1 MLRLIIQHIHFTRTE
16 RLGVVVLL
24 LLCLLVYVLPAFMQ
38 APVRNTDFSAF
49 QTAIRQYRQTSPDS
63 VPQAPKKLFAFDP
76 NTADET
82 AFAQLGLSEKT
93 IHSIVHY
100 REKGGQFRQPDD
112 FEKIYTLDPDDFDR
126 LKPYI
131 RIAHKE
137 QAQFVHYNDDA
148 PPSYRERPTW
158 PQKRKSPI
166 DINRSSLEDWVQ
178 LPGIGEKRAAQI
190 LHFRESL
197 GGFLSVVQVGET
209 FNLPDSVFQLIQPY
223 LLHESD
229 GIKKINLNSAFSED
243 LDRHPYISEKQAK
256 LIVRYREQHGPYQ
269 SVEDLKNI
277 IAFKDPVWLEKVKPY
292 LGVE

>member
-16 RLGVVVLL
+16 RLGVVVLI
-24 LLCLLVYVLPAFMQ
+24 LLCLLVYMLPALIQ
-38 APVRNTDFSAF
+38 PPVRNTDFSAF
-49 QTAIRQYRQTSPDS
+49 QAAIQQYRQASPDS

-82 AFAQLGLSEKT
+82 ALGQLGLPEKT

-100 REKGGQFRQPDD
+100 REKGGQFRRPED

-131 RIAHKE
+131 RINRNE
-137 QAQFVHYNDDA
+137 QAQFVHYKDDA
-148 PPSYRERPTW
+148 PQYQQRPAW
-158 PQKRKSPI
+158 PQKRKTPI

-190 LHFRESL
+190 LHFREAL
-197 GGFLSVVQVGET
+197 GGFLTVAQVGET

-223 LLHESD
+223 LLHGSD

-269 SVEDLKNI
+269 SVDDLKNI
-277 IAFKDPVWLEKVKPY
+277 IAFKDPAWLDKMKPY
-292 LGVE
+292 FGVE